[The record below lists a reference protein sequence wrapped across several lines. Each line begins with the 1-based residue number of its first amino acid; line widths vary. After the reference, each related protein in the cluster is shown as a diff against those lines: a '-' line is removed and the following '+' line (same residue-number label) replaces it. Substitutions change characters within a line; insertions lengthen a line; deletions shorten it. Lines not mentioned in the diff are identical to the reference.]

1 MQMRCAFFV
10 SFHMCM
16 CIRRDARLTMP
27 LSESEPYMFWG
38 LLVMVPAAV
47 NEHAHKMVLF
57 SMLQLN
63 TWGS

>member
-1 MQMRCAFFV
+1 
-10 SFHMCM
+10 
-16 CIRRDARLTMP
+16 MP